1 MEVYVVPAESV
12 RARVFEALDRALQQ
26 LQKNW
31 PGITVTRT
39 GSEAHIRIPE
49 KFNVGHEEHF
59 AQVARHFFEYVHSP
73 ASMPAWERSYML
85 AKYYV
90 TTKGVELARK

>member
-1 MEVYVVPAESV
+1 MPVAAARPEVFA
-12 RARVFEALDRALQQ
+12 ALDHAILQ

-31 PGITVTRT
+31 PGITSTHT
-39 GSEAHIRIPE
+39 ETEAHILIPE

-59 AQVARHFFEYVHSP
+59 AQVARHFFGYVHAP
-73 ASMPAWERSYML
+73 ASMPEWERSYML